1 MQRIEF
7 TFQKELNHSKIN
19 KNHIIQMVQDL
30 RLVLINKPKL
40 LCGQLVVLDTLL
52 HMLSLIQLF

>member
-1 MQRIEF
+1 MEF

-19 KNHIIQMVQDL
+19 KNHIIQMVKDL

-52 HMLSLIQLF
+52 HMLSLIRLF